1 MFNLIKNRSA
11 VCDFEKVS
19 KSAGFS
25 SRPRGAAFS
34 SRERRNRGVQ
44 KRGDARNDRCQ
55 RCSGACRNFLR
66 AHNGPVR
73 QRQENGAL
81 ARKNR
86 GAGGGLGKWGG
97 SAPSLP
103 CLVIRCAPTP
113 QEPLTYSRPT
123 ARHAGPRGR
132 RTSPACGSC
141 RRPLKSNEKQGIE
154 ESNGGKKKYSA
165 SKEGTL
171 RPSREGTK
179 CIIFLPILER

>member
-1 MFNLIKNRSA
+1 MFNLIKNRRA

-55 RCSGACRNFLR
+55 LCSGTCRNFLR

-73 QRQENGAL
+73 RRQENGAL

-86 GAGGGLGKWGG
+86 GCAGGMGILSG
-97 SAPSLP
+97 SAPCPL
-103 CLVIRCAPTP
+103 CLVFDVLQRHRKHF
-113 QEPLTYSRPT
+113 TYSRPP

-141 RRPLKSNEKQGIE
+141 RRPLKRNEDQGIE
-154 ESNGGKKKYSA
+154 KSE
-165 SKEGTL
+165 
-171 RPSREGTK
+171 
-179 CIIFLPILER
+179 